1 MERCWIYV
9 DPNRAPLQARL
20 KEKCEDFRVNEID
33 AGGRVVVAG
42 GAKGMPPQPGF
53 VKEYLASE
61 KALEDRL
68 CDSRETVAE
77 KEAQEAACLDAA
89 TAAALAEANAACRA
103 ADGSAAASGLPR
115 VAMGELTR
123 LQRIVLHRV
132 LRK

>member
-61 KALEDRL
+61 KSLEDQL
-68 CDSRETVAE
+68 CDSRDDGGRE
-77 KEAQEAACLDAA
+77 
-89 TAAALAEANAACRA
+89 
-103 ADGSAAASGLPR
+103 GSAGGGVP
-115 VAMGELTR
+115 
-123 LQRIVLHRV
+123 
-132 LRK
+132 